1 MPTDPLYDALLA
13 ASADSEA
20 RALAAR
26 YAPIILFDLREP
38 FLPLA
43 AGYTLFTADA
53 PSPSFLREITL
64 GATDRPP
71 AQLAI
76 EYAIWW
82 DWDIQHLYELEHV
95 WVYLDAA
102 GRVIHAE
109 ASWHGGFQPM

>member
-1 MPTDPLYDALLA
+1 MPTDPLHDALLA
-13 ASADSEA
+13 APADPAA

-43 AGYTLFTADA
+43 AGYTLFRADA
-53 PSPSFLREITL
+53 PSPSFPREITL
-64 GATDRPP
+64 GATDHPP
-71 AQLAI
+71 AELVI

-82 DWDIQHLYELEHV
+82 DWDIQHLYELEHA

-102 GRVIHAE
+102 RQVINAE
-109 ASWHGGFQPM
+109 ASWPGGF

>member
-1 MPTDPLYDALLA
+1 MSVDPLHDALLA
-13 ASADSEA
+13 ASADPET

-26 YAPIILFDLREP
+26 YAPIILFDQREP

-53 PSPSFLREITL
+53 PSPSFPREITL

-71 AQLAI
+71 AQLVI

-82 DWDIQHLYELEHV
+82 
-95 WVYLDAA
+95 
-102 GRVIHAE
+102 G
-109 ASWHGGFQPM
+109 